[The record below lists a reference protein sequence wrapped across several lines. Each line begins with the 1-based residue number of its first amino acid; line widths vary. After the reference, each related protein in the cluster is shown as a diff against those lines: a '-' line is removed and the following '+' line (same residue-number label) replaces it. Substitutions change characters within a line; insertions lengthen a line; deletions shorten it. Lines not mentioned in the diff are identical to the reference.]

1 MPFATS
7 RGMDYLFHMPLLLQL
22 SHIVFSFRNAAEVC
36 IVYFV
41 CLFFCFNYLILFF
54 LFATSRGMYC
64 LFCIPLSL
72 HVPHNVLFSSQR
84 AEVWIIYFVFLFCLL
99 ISFSVA
105 FRPCYLRIHDHVST
119 TTEGNYTRITYIAML
134 FAHSPCFHHHRRK
147 LYTYYVYITRKY
159 IISNI

>member
-1 MPFATS
+1 MPLTAS
-7 RGMDYLFHMPLLLQL
+7 RRGMEYLFRIPFSLHL
-22 SHIVFSFRNAAEVC
+22 SHIVLNIRCLSQPAEVW
-36 IVYFV
+36 IIFFV
-41 CLFFCFNYLILFF
+41 CLFCFNYLILFF

-119 TTEGNYTRITYIAML
+119 TTEGNYTRITYILHANIL
-134 FAHSPCFHHHRRK
+134 LATFNQ
-147 LYTYYVYITRKY
+147 